1 MARPSK
7 YKEEFVAQAE
17 KLCVMG
23 FSDEAVAFFFDA
35 DLAQMGEWASEHPAF
50 LAALSPPEAA
60 CREYQ
65 ERVAAKAA
73 SRAKARAAASTPS
86 KRMRAAVSSRMWHA
100 LKSHGVS
107 KGAALFDLVGYSKEQ
122 LVAHLEGLFAPGM
135 TWETYG
141 AWHVDHKKPCAL
153 FDLTDPEQFEQ
164 CWALT
169 NLQPLWATDNIRKG
183 AKYAG
188 A

>member
-35 DLAQMGEWASEHPAF
+35 DLVQMGEWASEHPAF
-50 LAALSPPEAA
+50 LAALSPSEAA
-60 CREYQ
+60 CREYR

-86 KRMRAAVSSRMWHA
+86 KRMRAAVSSRMWSA
-100 LKSHGVS
+100 LKPHGSS
-107 KGAALFDLVGYSKEQ
+107 KGGALFDLVGYSKEQ
-122 LVAHLEGLFAPGM
+122 LVAHLESLFSPGM
-135 TWETYG
+135 AWDNYG
-141 AWHVDHKKPCAL
+141 AWHVDHRKPCAL
-153 FDLTDPEQFEQ
+153 FDLTDNAQFAE
-164 CWALT
+164 CWALA
-169 NLQPLWATDNIRKG
+169 NLQPLWAADNIRKG
-183 AKYAG
+183 AKYAS